1 MLKAFKIMNNR
12 LNWMSIGAILAT
24 LLIVWI
30 EDENK
35 TKETTNA

>member
-1 MLKAFKIMNNR
+1 MLKTFKIINNR

-30 EDENK
+30 EDEENK
-35 TKETTNA
+35 KETQHA